1 MRLVA
6 STQPDTTEVCNHL
19 QPKAIPLP
27 SLFFLVWGNMILLN
41 PNMIL
46 VFMYNGFIV
55 SKNELV
61 F

>member
-27 SLFFLVWGNMILLN
+27 SLLFSGLGKYD
-41 PNMIL
+41 P
-46 VFMYNGFIV
+46 
-55 SKNELV
+55 S
-61 F
+61 